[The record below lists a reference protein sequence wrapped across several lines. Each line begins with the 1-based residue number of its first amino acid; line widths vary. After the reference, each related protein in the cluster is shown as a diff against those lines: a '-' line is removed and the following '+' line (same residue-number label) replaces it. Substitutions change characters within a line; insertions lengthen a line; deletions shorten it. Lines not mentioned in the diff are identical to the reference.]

1 MSGKGAGIAAALIAA
16 GAAIVAALITTKAPI
31 CPDFMCGPD
40 KATEK
45 DHNGGSTRI
54 IKVPGPGGKAG
65 VEVTPGEINCT
76 SEGGCD
82 NNEVI
87 IKSVGDAIL
96 KVTYMEFRGAGKAY
110 FTQDGSCERKNLAS
124 GVSCS
129 FGVNFTSPPEG
140 GTVTATLVI
149 HHNVGAD
156 PTTVNLRGE
165 APIPTDPPTT
175 DPSPLPSDG

>member
-1 MSGKGAGIAAALIAA
+1 MSGKGAGIAAAFIAA

-54 IKVPGPGGKAG
+54 IKVPGPGGKAD
-65 VEVTPGEINCT
+65 VAVTPREINCT

-82 NNEVI
+82 NNEVRI
-87 IKSVGDAIL
+87 ESVGDATL
-96 KVTYMEFRGAGKAY
+96 KVTYMEIKGAGRAY
-110 FTQDGSCERKNLAS
+110 FTADDNCAHKNMAP
-124 GVSCS
+124 GVVCS
-129 FGVNFTSPPEG
+129 FGVTYTAPASG
-140 GTVTATLVI
+140 GIVEARLII